1 MARESGNTKAAR
13 ASVEALLKKRA
24 PNAVAELLD
33 EAVQLRE
40 IEIAKILP
48 NPTQPRRLVQ
58 AEGVAELA
66 DSLREHGLLQPIL
79 VRPNDGGYTLIAG
92 SRRLRAAES
101 LGWARIKALVMG
113 NGDPELLALIEN
125 LQREA
130 LDPIDEAEAI
140 QALKDRLGITFEQLA
155 AKLGKSRSSIAEV
168 TGILRLPK
176 EILDEVRTLA
186 AAGTPLSRSSLV
198 ELGRI
203 EGPEQLRA
211 AWERLAKGEG
221 GRAEVRALRRSA
233 DRASPK
239 SKLSVQ
245 TATTRIARLESL
257 LSTRIYANL
266 WQREETQDALRRLR
280 DRIDAVL
287 AGG

>member
-1 MARESGNTKAAR
+1 MARESGNTKVAR

-113 NGDPELLALIEN
+113 DGDPELLALIEN

-245 TATTRIARLESL
+245 TATTRIARLEAL

-266 WQREETQDALRRLR
+266 WQREEMQDALRRLR